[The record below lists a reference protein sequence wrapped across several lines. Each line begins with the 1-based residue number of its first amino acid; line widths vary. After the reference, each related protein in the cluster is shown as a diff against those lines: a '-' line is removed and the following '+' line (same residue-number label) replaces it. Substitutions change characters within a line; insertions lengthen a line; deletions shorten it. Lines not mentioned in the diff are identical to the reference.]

1 MASTPLADLLPLLR
15 DLAERAAIEV
25 RRERGPDSASSA
37 VVRIK
42 GKPVVMLFP
51 GESPAREAE
60 LLLAALRQVD
70 LAGLFV
76 PPAVRER
83 LGG

>member
-1 MASTPLADLLPLLR
+1 MSDGADLLPLLR
-15 DLAERAAIEV
+15 ELAERASIEV

-37 VVRIK
+37 LVRLK

-51 GESPAREAE
+51 GEKPAREAE
-60 LLLAALRQVD
+60 LLVAALRQVD

-76 PPAVRER
+76 PPAVRE
-83 LGG
+83 LLDGG